1 MKENKGT
8 IILLI
13 LAAVAWYVYNNGG
26 LGGLVQPG
34 DSDDMRAT
42 AAVILGGGA
51 FENDDTPGPGPS
63 PNPNV
68 KPNRKD
74 CKECKGTG
82 FIKQGDGHV
91 TECNACIPDKS
102 SADLVNTYINQEV
115 NSIVGEKKA
124 IGEVDKVQFV
134 VDAILEDAA
143 AEYKK
148 GNFKW
153 AARYIGNA
161 ERILSREKHV
171 FGDSSPTND
180 KIKIAKDKLKAKG
193 FEVVPV
199 YVIEK
204 DVYDKFLADLEVY
217 VEKHKN
223 CQPKRSQDEYNSGDS
238 CSLSG
243 SGDCASG
250 SCGASEEGF
259 GFSGGWFSGG
269 RRSGGRSSCSS
280 CQ

>member
-1 MKENKGT
+1 MRENKGV
-8 IILLI
+8 IMLLV
-13 LAAVAWYVYNNGG
+13 LAVVAWYVYSNGG
-26 LGGLVQPG
+26 LSVGSG
-34 DSDDMRAT
+34 DTDDRRAT

-51 FENDDTPGPGPS
+51 FESEDTPGPGPS

-91 TECNACIPDKS
+91 TECNACIPDKQTN
-102 SADLVNTYINQEV
+102 DLLQEFIAQRV
-115 NSIVGEKKA
+115 DTMVGEKRA
-124 IGEVDKVQFV
+124 ANEVDKTQFI

-143 AEYKK
+143 TQYKK
-148 GNFKW
+148 GNLKW

-161 ERILSREKHV
+161 ERILSREKEV
-171 FGDSSPTND
+171 FGDAGPTHD
-180 KIKIAKDKLKAKG
+180 KIKWAKDRLKAKG
-193 FEVVPV
+193 IEVVPV

-204 DVYDKFLADLEVY
+204 DVYDKFLADWEVY
-217 VEKHKN
+217 VAKHKN

-238 CSLSG
+238 CSLNADG
-243 SGDCASG
+243 ECT
-250 SCGASEEGF
+250 SCGQMSSEGF
-259 GFSGGWFSGG
+259 GFSGGWFSG
-269 RRSGGRSSCSS
+269 RSGGRSSCAS